1 MAANARKSKKRSAA
15 NSSSQLERIVFFID
29 RSLGRRVVSQALRA
43 CGETVIVH
51 DDRFPQ
57 DAHDRVWLREAGAQG
72 WVVLTKDSK
81 IRYRQNEI
89 TEILSA
95 RVRSFVLVSRNLLG
109 SEMARIFAKAL
120 PAMKK
125 VCASQPAPFIAH
137 VWRDGKVVVMA
148 KAKRK

>member
-1 MAANARKSKKRSAA
+1 
-15 NSSSQLERIVFFID
+15 
-29 RSLGRRVVSQALRA
+29 VSQALRA
-43 CGETVIVH
+43 AGEEVIIH

-57 DAHDRVWLREAGAQG
+57 DVHDRVWLREAGAKG

-89 TEILSA
+89 AELLSA

-109 SEMARIFAKAL
+109 SEMARIFVKAL

-125 VCASQPAPFIAH
+125 LYGSQPAPFIAH
-137 VWRDGKVVVMA
+137 IHRDGTVVLMRSGK
-148 KAKRK
+148 KA

>member
-1 MAANARKSKKRSAA
+1 MVANARKSKKRSAA
-15 NSSSQLERIVFFID
+15 SSSSQLERIAFFID

-43 CGETVIVH
+43 AGEEVIIH

-57 DAHDRVWLREAGAQG
+57 DVHDRVWLREAGAKG

-89 TEILSA
+89 AELLSA

-109 SEMARIFAKAL
+109 SEMARIFVKAL

-125 VCASQPAPFIAH
+125 LYGSQPAPFIAH
-137 VWRDGKVVVMA
+137 IHRDGSVVLMRSGK
-148 KAKRK
+148 KA